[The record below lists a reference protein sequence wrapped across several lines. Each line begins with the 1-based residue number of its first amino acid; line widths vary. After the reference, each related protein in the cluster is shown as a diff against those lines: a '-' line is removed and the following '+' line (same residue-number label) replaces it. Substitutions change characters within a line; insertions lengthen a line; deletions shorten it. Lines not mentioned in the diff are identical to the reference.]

1 MNYLPRK
8 SRVLIEMCS
17 TLGEECKDN
26 PRAIGQQVQL
36 QNWEMRCLHRK
47 AHLVISLK
55 AICVWTFSEPSR
67 LSYYN
72 HPSYIVD
79 LDIIW
84 YYSIHNLGI
93 ANLLL
98 PISARLKPR
107 PAPAWPDWLARHQ
120 TRTSPVGTAA
130 ARWKRSWKPFLLHI
144 IRLQL
149 TRTLSP
155 P

>member
-55 AICVWTFSEPSR
+55 AICVWKFSEPSR

-79 LDIIW
+79 LDIILYIIW
-84 YYSIHNLGI
+84 GSLISSFPSQPDSSHGLLRHDRIDLHVIKLVPVLLELPRLGE
-93 ANLLL
+93 NDREN
-98 PISARLKPR
+98 PSCCISY
-107 PAPAWPDWLARHQ
+107 
-120 TRTSPVGTAA
+120 GCN
-130 ARWKRSWKPFLLHI
+130 
-144 IRLQL
+144 
-149 TRTLSP
+149 
-155 P
+155 